1 MTALIPPTGM
11 ANIAAQEDKE
21 LHLINMFLSN
31 IIDDNSDE
39 NKIDVLD
46 ENSCGSI
53 LSYISFIF

>member
-1 MTALIPPTGM
+1 MTALIPP
-11 ANIAAQEDKE
+11 ANIAAQEDRE
-21 LHLINMFLSN
+21 LHLVNMFLSN